1 MATRRRPV
9 PGLVDRAKKRPV
21 TGAGKNQRPVHTI
34 TKCNFIKTTEMR
46 IKKVLIAAAMA
57 TVCCVIMYSCSQQ
70 PYSLRFALLTDL
82 HVSPGQVAEEHLQAI
97 VDDINRQDLD
107 LVVITGDITNTG
119 SNSELDNVKRILNG
133 LQGGYLIIPG
143 NHETNWSES
152 AGEHFNR
159 LWGDDK
165 FIEQAG
171 DFVLIGFNTGPY
183 MRMGDG
189 HVRTQDIR
197 WIEQQL
203 QAYMDQNKRLLV
215 FAHYPLAPGLD
226 RWPELA
232 ALFKAHH
239 ARVAF
244 SGHGHQL
251 RLLNA
256 GGIPGVMG
264 RSLVLRGGDTPGY
277 TLIKLAGDS
286 LWAWNKL
293 AGEPAG
299 APSLVFNYL
308 DSSVTDSLP
317 FPELPPR
324 AKDYG
329 HRVTDPFFQWQDSV
343 SVFTGPLV
351 IGDTLLVYGNSAGW
365 FRAIDLVSPSETWAT
380 ELGGNMFGTPA
391 LAGETIVAGTTDSIL
406 YGLDVSDGSVRWSL
420 KTGSPVMATPLVK
433 EGDVYVGFGNRAFA
447 CVDAASGAV
456 QWSFDGINGYTQ
468 ARAAVSGNVVVFTA
482 WDTHVY
488 ALDRHSGQLLWAWNN
503 DSPVKLFSP
512 GNVQVAISHDKVF
525 LVAPDRYMTALDLK
539 SGTEIWRTGR
549 YQVRES
555 MGVSHD
561 KSEIYAKLMNDNV
574 IAVCASSSEFKTN
587 WIADA
592 GFGYDHNPVPLISD
606 ARWVYL
612 GTNNGIVMALD
623 RRHARVDR
631 MVKTGNSAVNGM
643 MRDGGGRIWF
653 TTADGRIVGW

>member
-1 MATRRRPV
+1 
-9 PGLVDRAKKRPV
+9 
-21 TGAGKNQRPVHTI
+21 
-34 TKCNFIKTTEMR
+34 MR
-46 IKKVLIAAAMA
+46 IKKLLIATAMA
-57 TVCCVIMYSCSQQ
+57 TLCCAIMYSCSRQ
-70 PYSLRFALLTDL
+70 PYGLRFALLADL
-82 HVSPGQVAEEHLQAI
+82 HVTPGQVAEEHLQAI
-97 VDDINRQDLD
+97 VDDINRQQVD
-107 LVVITGDITNTG
+107 LVVVTGDITNTG
-119 SNSELDNVKRILNG
+119 SNRELDNVKRILDG
-133 LQGGYLIIPG
+133 IKGGYLIVPG

-165 FIEQAG
+165 FLHTTG
-171 DFVLIGFNTGPY
+171 DFVLIGFNTGPF

-203 QAYMDQNKRLLV
+203 QAMGDQNKRLLV

-226 RWPELA
+226 RWHELA
-232 ALFKAHH
+232 ALFKEHR
-239 ARVAF
+239 ARVTF

-264 RSLVLRGGDTPGY
+264 RALVERGGDTPGY
-277 TLIKLAGDS
+277 TLVELAGDS
-286 LWAWNKL
+286 LWAWNKI

-299 APSLVFNYL
+299 APALAFNYV

-324 AKDYG
+324 AADYG
-329 HRVTDPFFQWQDSV
+329 HRITGPFFQWQDSV
-343 SVFTGPLV
+343 SVFTGPLIV
-351 IGDTLLVYGNSAGW
+351 GDSLLVYGNSAGW
-365 FRAIDLVSPSETWAT
+365 LRAIDLEVSAEAWST

-391 LAGETIVAGTTDSIL
+391 LTGETIVTGTTDSTL
-406 YGLDVSDGSVRWSL
+406 YGLDVSDGTILWTL
-420 KTGSPVMATPLVK
+420 KTGAPVMAGPLAK
-433 EGDVYVGFGNRAFA
+433 EGNVYVGFGNRAFA
-447 CVDAASGAV
+447 CVDAGSGSL
-456 QWSFDGINGYTQ
+456 QWSFEEINGYTQ
-468 ARAAVSGNVVVFTA
+468 ARAAVAGDVVVFTA

-488 ALDRHSGQLLWAWNN
+488 ALDRHNGQLLWAWNN

-555 MGVSHD
+555 MGLSYD
-561 KSEIYAKLMNDNV
+561 KSEIYAKLMNDSV
-574 IAVCASSSEFKTN
+574 IAVCALSSGFKTN
-587 WIADA
+587 WVADA

-623 RRHARVDR
+623 RHQVGVDR

-643 MRDGGGRIWF
+643 VRDDKGRIWF
-653 TTADGRIVGW
+653 TTTEGRIVGW